1 MHKISIWE
9 ELIYLMRCSLRKH
22 GIDLFVSMENN
33 EITMMKTFE
42 LRILEIDGEL
52 EEPLK
57 SDVEEEKLSRDFF

>member
-1 MHKISIWE
+1 MSF
-9 ELIYLMRCSLRKH
+9 SLRKH